1 MPLDDTLRSLL
12 VAQGPSGYET
22 APSAAW
28 RAAAERFASDVSI
41 DAMGNLT
48 ARVPSAQAD
57 SPTLA
62 LVGHID
68 EIGLIVTHIDDKGR
82 LFFIGIG
89 GWDPQVLVSQRVD
102 VTTRDGVV
110 PGVVGR
116 KAIHLL
122 EEDERK
128 KAVELKDLCI
138 DIGARD
144 GDEAKALVRVGDVAV
159 IAGEPVELPNE
170 RVVARAMDNR
180 PGAYIALEAARL
192 VAEGD
197 GAAWDVVAAVAVQEE
212 VGLNGARALAHGLR
226 PDVAI
231 VHAQRADASGDAQI
245 WGLLGCQ
252 KEVAFAAD
260 RVIVVCEEMV
270 EESVIRADP
279 NRTVIPGVV
288 VDAVVE
294 EPFACHPSFTQ
305 GYYDRDNAFY
315 LAWDAIAREA
325 ASLEAWLDEW
335 VYGLA
340 NHAEYVEKMGARLW
354 DSLRP
359 EPAMSGEVDYGRY
372 A

>member
-28 RAAAERFASDVSI
+28 RAAAERFASDVAI

-48 ARVPSAQAD
+48 ARVPSAEAD

-62 LVGHID
+62 IVGHID

-82 LFFIGIG
+82 LFFIGVG

-144 GDEAKALVRVGDVAV
+144 GDEANALVRVGDVAV
-159 IAGEPVELPNE
+159 IAGEPVELPND

-180 PGAYIALEAARL
+180 LGAYIALEAARL

-197 GAAWDVVAAVAVQEE
+197 GAAWHVVAAVAVQEE

-231 VHAQRADASGDAQI
+231 VVDVTHETDTLGVDPKRINVHTFGSGPVIERGAILNPKVSELLLDVAEADGIPYTMMASARGTGTDADVIHFSRNGVVTGGIGLPLRYMHSAVEMVQLDDVANCAKLLAAFAQRLTADSDFSRG
-245 WGLLGCQ
+245 
-252 KEVAFAAD
+252 
-260 RVIVVCEEMV
+260 
-270 EESVIRADP
+270 
-279 NRTVIPGVV
+279 
-288 VDAVVE
+288 
-294 EPFACHPSFTQ
+294 
-305 GYYDRDNAFY
+305 
-315 LAWDAIAREA
+315 
-325 ASLEAWLDEW
+325 
-335 VYGLA
+335 
-340 NHAEYVEKMGARLW
+340 
-354 DSLRP
+354 
-359 EPAMSGEVDYGRY
+359 
-372 A
+372 

>member
-1 MPLDDTLRSLL
+1 
-12 VAQGPSGYET
+12 
-22 APSAAW
+22 
-28 RAAAERFASDVSI
+28 
-41 DAMGNLT
+41 
-48 ARVPSAQAD
+48 VPSAEAD

-159 IAGEPVELPNE
+159 IAGEPVELPND

-180 PGAYIALEAARL
+180 LGAYIALEAARL
-192 VAEGD
+192 VAERD

-231 VHAQRADASGDAQI
+231 VVDVTHETDTLGVDPKRINVHTFGSGAVIERGAILNPKVSELLLDVAEAEGIPYTMMASARGTGTDADVIHFSRSGVVTGGIGLPLRYMHSAVEMVQLDDVANCAKLLAAFAQRLTADSDFSRG
-245 WGLLGCQ
+245 
-252 KEVAFAAD
+252 
-260 RVIVVCEEMV
+260 
-270 EESVIRADP
+270 
-279 NRTVIPGVV
+279 
-288 VDAVVE
+288 
-294 EPFACHPSFTQ
+294 
-305 GYYDRDNAFY
+305 
-315 LAWDAIAREA
+315 
-325 ASLEAWLDEW
+325 
-335 VYGLA
+335 
-340 NHAEYVEKMGARLW
+340 
-354 DSLRP
+354 
-359 EPAMSGEVDYGRY
+359 
-372 A
+372 